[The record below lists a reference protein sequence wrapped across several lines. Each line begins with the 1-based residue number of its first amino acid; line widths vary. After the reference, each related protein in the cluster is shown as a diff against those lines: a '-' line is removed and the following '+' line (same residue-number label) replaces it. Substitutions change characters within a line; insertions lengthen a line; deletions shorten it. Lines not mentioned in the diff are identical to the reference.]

1 MGLLQ
6 KIRSKSDKEKNII
19 SLVSAGVI
27 TLIIVILWLGFGVSK
42 EIKKNESGSKLSEI
56 SPFET
61 FKEQFS
67 EIAVGFKDNV
77 EKITEGINKFSQNV
91 NSDISTTT
99 ATSTKSESEVNQIK
113 NN

>member
-27 TLIIVILWLGFGVSK
+27 TLIIIILWLGFGASK
-42 EIKKNESGSKLSEI
+42 EIKKDESDSKLSEI

-67 EIAVGFKDNV
+67 EITGSFKDNLNKAV
-77 EKITEGINKFSQNV
+77 QEIDKLGQSTSTEIIQSTT
-91 NSDISTTT
+91 IST
-99 ATSTKSESEVNQIK
+99 STDNQVNQV
-113 NN
+113 NNN